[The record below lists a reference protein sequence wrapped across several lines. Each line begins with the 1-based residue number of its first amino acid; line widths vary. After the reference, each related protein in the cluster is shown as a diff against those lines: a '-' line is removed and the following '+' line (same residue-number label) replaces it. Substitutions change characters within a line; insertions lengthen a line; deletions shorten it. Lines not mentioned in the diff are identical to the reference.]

1 MRLIRVSQSQRWW
14 PRFLRD
20 TQAAA
25 LLEFAIVV
33 PLLFAFV
40 FGIVDFGRY
49 FFLYNNLSNAA
60 REGARLAAV
69 SPMSTAAD
77 ITTTTAA
84 VVSAV
89 RGRIND
95 KNSATANVQLVT
107 VGTSPAQTVKVSITA
122 YPFARAIPGL
132 VPATLPTV
140 RAEFRYE
147 FQ

>member
-1 MRLIRVSQSQRWW
+1 M
-14 PRFLRD
+14 
-20 TQAAA
+20 
-25 LLEFAIVV
+25 LEFAIVV

-40 FGIVDFGRY
+40 FGIVDFGRF

-84 VVSAV
+84 VIAAV
-89 RGRIND
+89 RSRIND
-95 KNSATANVQLVT
+95 RNAATANVQLIT
-107 VGTSPAQTVKVSITA
+107 VGTSPAQTVRVSITA
-122 YPFARAIPGL
+122 YPFARAIPVL
-132 VPATLPTV
+132 VPASLPTV

-147 FQ
+147 YQ

>member
-1 MRLIRVSQSQRWW
+1 MAVPRSIRLVRR
-14 PRFLRD
+14 LLHE
-20 TQAAA
+20 TTAAS
-25 LLEFAIVV
+25 LLEFAIVA
-33 PLLFAFV
+33 PLLFALV
-40 FGIVDFGRY
+40 FGVVDFGRF

-69 SPMSTAAD
+69 SPMGTSAEVAA
-77 ITTTTAA
+77 TTAA

-89 RGRIND
+89 RNRITD
-95 KNSATANVQLVT
+95 SRASTATVQLIT
-107 VGTSPAQTVKVSITA
+107 VGSPPAQTVRVTITA
-122 YPFARAIPGL
+122 YPFARAIPVL